1 MEFSIT
7 TFAIFSCSALLGIE
21 MILARLACQ
30 KLAPLGSFE
39 AFGIGLVGF
48 YRHIEPYIL
57 LILRIM

>member
-7 TFAIFSCSALLGIE
+7 VFAVFGRTALLGVE
-21 MILARLACQ
+21 VVLPRLTRQ
-30 KLAPLGSFE
+30 KLATLGSFE
-39 AFGIGLVGF
+39 TFGIGLVGF